1 MSVWGQYP
9 HLSLYFSNMAVIVLW
24 FTSTI
29 KHLYAILHTCHDLH
43 KSGRTLTLTQG
54 SSTGLEIS
62 IRLLMLIDRYSL
74 LNPVF

>member
-9 HLSLYFSNMAVIVLW
+9 HLRLYFSKMAVIVLG

-29 KHLYAILHTCHDLH
+29 KHLYAILHTCHDLR
-43 KSGRTLTLTQG
+43 KSGRTLILTQV

-62 IRLLMLIDRYSL
+62 IGLLMLIDRYSL
-74 LNPVF
+74 LNPIF